1 MTKDKTS
8 NAQKRAI
15 KNWRKNNPKA
25 SRINSYR
32 STARTFVRHYATPE
46 EMAELN
52 DIFKKENK
60 NYEDWTRG

>member
-1 MTKDKTS
+1 MTKGKTS

-15 KNWRKNNPKA
+15 KNWRKKNPEA

-32 STARTFVRHYATPE
+32 ATAKTFARHYATPE
-46 EMAELN
+46 EMADIN

-60 NYEDWTRG
+60 NYED